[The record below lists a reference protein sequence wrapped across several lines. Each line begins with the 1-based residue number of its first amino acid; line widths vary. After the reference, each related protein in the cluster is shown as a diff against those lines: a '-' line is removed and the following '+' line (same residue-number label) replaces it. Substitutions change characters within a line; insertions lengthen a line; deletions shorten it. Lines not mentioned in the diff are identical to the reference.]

1 MTLIGSKYAE
11 TLKQFDHR
19 PFAIEQTPWIINQSW
34 CNLLFA
40 HWHVP
45 QQALRALVPE
55 QLELDLFEGQAYIAV
70 VPFEMR
76 EVSPRLIPSMPW
88 LSFFPELNVRTY
100 VRYKGKPG
108 VYFFSLD
115 AGNPVAVWLACN
127 FYHLPYCDAK
137 MQCQKN
143 IVAGQRQYS
152 YTSVRLAHSRTKETT
167 APSANSAASRHSEAS
182 HDSESKKGSPLF
194 NHKKA
199 ELDVTY
205 GPTGSVYNSTPGSL
219 EHFLTERY
227 CLFTVFSGTVY
238 RGDIHHKPWPLQPA
252 RAQWRVNTMTAPL
265 GLELKDEP
273 ILHFVENIDTVEWP
287 IKVG

>member
-1 MTLIGSKYAE
+1 MSLLSTKYAD
-11 TLKQFDHR
+11 TLQYTGHR
-19 PFAIEQTPWIINQSW
+19 PFAVEQSPWVLNQSW

-40 HWHVP
+40 HWPV
-45 QQALRALVPE
+45 AVDAMRALVPP

-76 EVSPRLIPSMPW
+76 EVSPRLLPSMPW

-100 VRYKGKPG
+100 VKYKGRPG

-115 AGNPVAVWLACN
+115 AGNPVAVWIACN
-127 FYHLPYCDAK
+127 FYHLPYFDAT
-137 MQCQKN
+137 MACQKTV
-143 IVAGQRQYS
+143 IADQKQFRYKS
-152 YTSVRLAHSRTKETT
+152 LRST
-167 APSANSAASRHSEAS
+167 
-182 HDSESKKGSPLF
+182 GS
-194 NHKKA
+194 NV
-199 ELDVTY
+199 ELDITY
-205 GPTGSVYNSTPGSL
+205 GPIGPVYQSKPGSL

-252 RAQWRVNTMTAPL
+252 MAQWHINTMTSPL
-265 GLELKDEP
+265 GLELKGEP

-287 IKVG
+287 IKPLEPN

>member
-1 MTLIGSKYAE
+1 MTLIGDKYSD
-11 TLKQFDHR
+11 TLKHFDHR
-19 PFAIEQTPWIINQSW
+19 PFALERTPWVINQSW

-40 HWHVP
+40 HWAVP
-45 QQALRALVPE
+45 TEVLRALVPP
-55 QLELDLFEGQAYIAV
+55 QLELDLFDGQAYIAV

-100 VRYKGKPG
+100 VKYKGKPG

-115 AGNPVAVWLACN
+115 AGNPVAVWIACN
-127 FYHLPYCDAK
+127 FYHLPYFNAQ
-137 MQCQKN
+137 MQCQQTT
-143 IVAGQRQYS
+143 VSGTQQYK
-152 YTSVRLAHSRTKETT
+152 YTSLRAPHSAPNKSQTKVGQAKEVQTEKERSLKSSNY
-167 APSANSAASRHSEAS
+167 AVQLE
-182 HDSESKKGSPLF
+182 
-194 NHKKA
+194 
-199 ELDVTY
+199 VTY
-205 GPTGSVYNSTPGSL
+205 GPTGPVYNSKPGSL

-252 RAQWRVNTMTAPL
+252 QAQWRVNTMTAPL
-265 GLELKDEP
+265 GLELKGEP

-287 IKVG
+287 IKAG

>member
-1 MTLIGSKYAE
+1 MTMLGSKYTE

-19 PFAIEQTPWIINQSW
+19 PFALEQTPWVINQSW

-40 HWHVP
+40 HWLVP
-45 QQALRALVPE
+45 QPALRDLVPE
-55 QLELDLFEGQAYIAV
+55 QLELDLFEGNAYIAV
-70 VPFEMR
+70 VPFEMK

-100 VRYKGKPG
+100 VKYKGKPG

-115 AGNPVAVWLACN
+115 AGNPVAVWIACN
-127 FYHLPYCDAK
+127 FYHLPYFNAK
-137 MQCQKN
+137 MQCQLSNDANKRN
-143 IVAGQRQYS
+143 YT
-152 YTSVRLAHSRTKETT
+152 YTSLRLAHAAAKKGTVTSF
-167 APSANSAASRHSEAS
+167 NSAQG
-182 HDSESKKGSPLF
+182 HDSEAKKRSPLSS
-194 NHKKA
+194 NKTA
-199 ELDVTY
+199 QLDVTY
-205 GPTGSVYNSTPGSL
+205 GPTGPVYNSQPGSL

-252 RAQWRVNTMTAPL
+252 QAQWRINTMTAPL
-265 GLELKDEP
+265 GLDLKGEP

-287 IKVG
+287 IKEG